1 MDTEEV
7 GLVRRMKTG
16 DRTAFDALYERYYD
30 RLYRTACMITGN
42 RADGEDVTQETFI
55 KMYLHCKELKK
66 DEQFLCWLYRILN
79 RTAWQ
84 LVKKHSR
91 EQPNEQILELAD
103 HSMTDSPVMQILKNE
118 RDQAVI
124 EAVYRLEYR
133 QRTSVILFYYNE
145 LGTREIAS
153 VMECMEGTVKS
164 RLFHAR
170 KNLRAMLKKEIIQE
184 DRYEWL

>member
-1 MDTEEV
+1 MNTEEV
-7 GLVRRMKTG
+7 ELVRCMKKG
-16 DRTAFDALYERYYD
+16 DRSAFDALYARYYD

-42 RADGEDVTQETFI
+42 QADGEDVTQETFI

-91 EQPNEQILELAD
+91 EQPNEKILELAD
-103 HSMTDSPVMQILKNE
+103 NAVTDSPVAQILKNE
-118 RDQAVI
+118 RDQAI
-124 EAVYRLEYR
+124 IQAVRSLEYR
-133 QRTSVILFYYNE
+133 QRMAVILFYYNE
-145 LGTREIAS
+145 LGTKEIAS

-170 KNLRAMLKKEIIQE
+170 KNLRSILGKEIIKE
-184 DRYEWL
+184 DRYG